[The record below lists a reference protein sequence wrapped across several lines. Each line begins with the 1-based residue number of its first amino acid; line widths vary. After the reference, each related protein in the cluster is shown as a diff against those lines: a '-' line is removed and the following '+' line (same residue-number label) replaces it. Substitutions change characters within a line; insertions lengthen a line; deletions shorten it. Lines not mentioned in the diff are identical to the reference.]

1 MLSESDE
8 TLLAQQ
14 AAALKRMIAE
24 LEQTLGASA
33 AATVIMLNL
42 LQAYEAIRRAQEV
55 RR

>member
-8 TLLAQQ
+8 TLLAKQ

-33 AATVIMLNL
+33 ATVITLNL